1 MTGGFGFQ
9 SSWNVNQSDSENVM
23 NAKRICLAMKGDIES
38 QTHPTKSQVLQ
49 YLSALS
55 VYYTSFNQLMKENNL
70 VILAWKNKKWMTKN
84 KQTKEGEWVKVEDLL
99 QNRITWYKKQIRSA
113 KNPKL
118 WEFIHYTLAPY
129 FNLLT
134 RVQQRVL
141 PLRSGNKQ
149 GLTDKERID
158 LSGSSFKPLPK
169 RKK

>member
-118 WEFIHYTLAPY
+118 WETRPNRQRKNRPKWIKLQTTTPEEKMKELYLGD
-129 FNLLT
+129 FN
-134 RVQQRVL
+134 
-141 PLRSGNKQ
+141 
-149 GLTDKERID
+149 KED
-158 LSGSSFKPLPK
+158 D
-169 RKK
+169 